1 MAATRA
7 PPGHPWA
14 AIFGLTPIAL
24 VRSGQ
29 AEDAAETRQL
39 AGWEEA
45 HGSSAHRGQR
55 LHARLQR
62 EREKNDEP
70 KDFLLNFN

>member
-1 MAATRA
+1 MGARNREQRNDGSYAGA
-7 PPGHPWA
+7 PGHPWA

-29 AEDAAETRQL
+29 AEDAADTRPL

-45 HGSSAHRGQR
+45 HGSRAHRER

-62 EREKNDEP
+62 DREE
-70 KDFLLNFN
+70 

>member
-45 HGSSAHRGQR
+45 HGSSAHRDRDCTPGSN
-55 LHARLQR
+55 A
-62 EREKNDEP
+62 EREKRMTNQRTSY
-70 KDFLLNFN
+70 